1 MPLWNP
7 WYRNRTH
14 CLGRNPYKGVSGTK
28 QTHTSMEHL
37 QRGVWDKT
45 NPHLYGT
52 PTKGCL
58 GQNKPTPLWNPYKGV
73 SGTKQTHTS
82 MEPLQRAVWD
92 KANPHL
98 YGTSG
103 IEIGHSVCSYSYK
116 GASRT
121 KQTNTSMEPL
131 V

>member
-82 MEPLQRAVWD
+82 MEPLQRTVWD

-98 YGTSG
+98 YGTPT
-103 IEIGHSVCSYSYK
+103 K
-116 GASRT
+116 GSLGQSKPT
-121 KQTNTSMEPL
+121 PL
-131 V
+131 WNLWYRNRSQCLQLLL

>member
-37 QRGVWDKT
+37 QRGVWDKA

-82 MEPLQRAVWD
+82 MEPLQRTVWD

-98 YGTSG
+98 YGTPT
-103 IEIGHSVCSYSYK
+103 K
-116 GASRT
+116 GSLGQSKPT
-121 KQTNTSMEPL
+121 PL
-131 V
+131 WNLWYRNRSQCLQLLL

>member
-58 GQNKPTPLWNPYKGV
+58 GQSKPTPLWNPYKGV

-82 MEPLQRAVWD
+82 MEPLQRTVWD

-98 YGTSG
+98 YGTPT
-103 IEIGHSVCSYSYK
+103 K
-116 GASRT
+116 GSLGQSKPT
-121 KQTNTSMEPL
+121 PL
-131 V
+131 WNLWYRNRSQCLQLLL